1 MDIIC
6 RTFAKK
12 MLKYQRS
19 VAVVTTTTAATI
31 LSRSCCYRRTTSSSS
46 SSSLLLLSLSSSTR
60 HLSTTAHT
68 ITTTTN
74 NGSSRQQ
81 RQFGHWHIY
90 LNNHQHRH
98 PQFQR
103 YQQHQRYCYHSTT
116 TSSSSSSVVNTTTT
130 VLNTP
135 TEKDVLELFKCMNN
149 RPGSLL
155 STTNND
161 DVSKYNT
168 DWTVSFLLDS
178 LFVLVCWLQKLL
190 YLDCENMS
198 QLLDFSHNATMQ
210 CPFSRTLSSH
220 FFRINIE

>member
-19 VAVVTTTTAATI
+19 VAVTTTTAATI
-31 LSRSCCYRRTTSSSS
+31 LSRSCCYRRTTSSS

-68 ITTTTN
+68 ITISTTN
-74 NGSSRQQ
+74 NLNCSSRQQ
-81 RQFGHWHIY
+81 RQCGHWHIY
-90 LNNHQHRH
+90 LNNHHRH

-116 TSSSSSSVVNTTTT
+116 SSSSSSSSVVNTTTT
-130 VLNTP
+130 VLNIP
-135 TEKDVLELFKCMNN
+135 TEKDVIELFKCMNN

-161 DVSKYNT
+161 DLSKYNT
-168 DWTVSFLLDS
+168 DWTVSFLLDC
-178 LFVLVCWLQKLL
+178 LFCIVLLASKLL
-190 YLDCENMS
+190 LFYLDC
-198 QLLDFSHNATMQ
+198 
-210 CPFSRTLSSH
+210 
-220 FFRINIE
+220 